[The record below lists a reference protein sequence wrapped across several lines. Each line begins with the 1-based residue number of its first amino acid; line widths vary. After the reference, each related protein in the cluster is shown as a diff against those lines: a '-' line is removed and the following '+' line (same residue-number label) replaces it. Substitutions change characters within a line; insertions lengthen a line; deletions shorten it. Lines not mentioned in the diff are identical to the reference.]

1 MMSDNIDDE
10 QEVEDEKL
18 NVSDLKKKA
27 KSLKIV
33 IENEDANKGNEN
45 EELFDYEEL
54 KDEEMTGDVAK
65 MELDVVVAEEE
76 EEDEDSTEF
85 HVNLNKAPPTL
96 QNTVLVRENKPLLS
110 LYNPISI
117 VINVKK
123 YRTKRFIST
132 KRTKSSRKRKTW

>member
-1 MMSDNIDDE
+1 MSDNIDDE
-10 QEVEDEKL
+10 QEVENEKL

-33 IENEDANKGNEN
+33 IENEDANKGNDN

-96 QNTVLVRENKPLLS
+96 QNTVLVWENKPLLS
-110 LYNPISI
+110 LLII
-117 VINVKK
+117 VINVK
-123 YRTKRFIST
+123 
-132 KRTKSSRKRKTW
+132 